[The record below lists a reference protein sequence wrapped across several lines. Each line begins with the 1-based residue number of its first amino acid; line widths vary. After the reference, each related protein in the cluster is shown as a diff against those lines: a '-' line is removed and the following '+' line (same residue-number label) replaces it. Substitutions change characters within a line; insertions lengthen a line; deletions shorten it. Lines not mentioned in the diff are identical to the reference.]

1 MSTLETLS
9 GKKDLSLPMKFI
21 VFTIISAGPWLN
33 FYLWLLPKCHRQ
45 WIYRVGDS
53 GDFGTSRYQ
62 GIVKATVSYML
73 QHLKFKISEGLDQ
86 NWSCPE
92 TANRAESGQLQFW
105 SEPSEILNLRSSN
118 TPETVVFNIPWYLE
132 VWKNVTHPIVCIS
145 DHICT

>member
-1 MSTLETLS
+1 MVGTFLRHKITWKQEDCKKYNQEHIFYVNPKNSIR
-9 GKKDLSLPMKFI
+9 KKDLPLPMKFI

-92 TANRAESGQLQFW
+92 SAQLAVSAKLRQLAGQAQD
-105 SEPSEILNLRSSN
+105 N
-118 TPETVVFNIPWYLE
+118 FNFGLSLLK
-132 VWKNVTHPIVCIS
+132 V
-145 DHICT
+145 